1 MPEPVLFWLTVILF
15 SAAVV
20 VGVLALST
28 AIRLKAMQKTE
39 VQEDRR
45 DPGTAQA

>member
-20 VGVLALST
+20 VGGLALAT
-28 AIRLKAMQKTE
+28 AIRLKAMHLTR
-39 VQEDRR
+39 VQEEY
-45 DPGTAQA
+45 PGTADA